1 MDLPIHIDRFVYQYI
16 YIYIYIWDTVMSTS
30 SVLSHLIFLA
40 ILRDRHF
47 YFLYFMDKELR
58 NKEFR
63 KFAKVSP
70 LEKKRKRF

>member
-1 MDLPIHIDRFVYQYI
+1 
-16 YIYIYIWDTVMSTS
+16 MSTS